1 MSTYTALDGALR
13 LYDGTATPYY
23 VQVKFD
29 ELNFTGPEGRP
40 RTEETLRLHRGRHST
55 DSHYTSGPD
64 TVILEPLECSFSFRM
79 QNDAD
84 LEAKLR
90 AALSNPDQGAAWT
103 VDSDTWVTTKGD
115 FNIINGTGTG
125 VADPAFE
132 DTRKVCVNV
141 EVLYTKGGVS
151 IGRKYGAVY
160 FPADQISIAESEEGV
175 VVSVTG
181 MIYGLISR
189 ITSFTSGTES

>member
-13 LYDGTATPYY
+13 IYDGSATPYY
-23 VQVKFD
+23 VQVLFD
-29 ELNFTGPEGRP
+29 ELNFTGPEGRA
-40 RTEETLRLHRGRHST
+40 RTEETARFHRGRHST
-55 DSHYTSGPD
+55 NTHYTSGSDAP
-64 TVILEPLECSFSFRM
+64 ILEPPECSFSFRM

-84 LEAKLR
+84 VEAKLR
-90 AALSNPDQGAAWT
+90 AALSNPDQGATWT

-115 FNIINGTGTG
+115 FNLISGTGSTA
-125 VADPAFE
+125 ADPAF
-132 DTRKVCVNV
+132 DDSRKFCGNV
-141 EVLYTKGGVS
+141 EILWTKGGVS
-151 IGRKYGAVY
+151 VGRKYGAVY